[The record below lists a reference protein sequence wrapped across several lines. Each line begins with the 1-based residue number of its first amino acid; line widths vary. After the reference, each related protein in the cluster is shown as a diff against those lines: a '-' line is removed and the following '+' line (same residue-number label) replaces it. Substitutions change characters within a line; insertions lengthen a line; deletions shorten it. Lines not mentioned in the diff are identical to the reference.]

1 MSASDR
7 LTLLLVDI
15 SIYSDLPDQGEAGQT
30 RTDRSNGDGGG
41 DASMLAT
48 TPVRRRCRY
57 TSMILIEYN

>member
-1 MSASDR
+1 MSASNR

-41 DASMLAT
+41 DASMLAV
-48 TPVRRRCRY
+48 PLHSSPRVRDIR
-57 TSMILIEYN
+57 E